1 MDFLACDRAP
11 AVVGHTLETVET
23 PAAVVCIPAL
33 RANITRAIAKVRA
46 IAPGVTIRP
55 HAKSHKCPQIAALQI
70 ALSDGL
76 TVGVCCQK
84 VIEAEAMAAY
94 GITNILLS
102 NQVVDD
108 TKIARLAALCRGGAA
123 ISVLVDSA
131 DNAHQLARIAKSHGT
146 TFGVLIEVDVGQH
159 RCGVPS
165 VSTAVDLARVVHG
178 HTELRLLGIQA
189 YHGAAQHARSLSER
203 RSIGKLRVRAYLYD
217 TLQCLRATR
226 SLSPH
231 ELTETA
237 RLEHQ
242 QLRILVVGCLLCP
255 CS

>member
-1 MDFLACDRAP
+1 MSPF
-11 AVVGHTLETVET
+11 
-23 PAAVVCIPAL
+23 
-33 RANITRAIAKVRA
+33 AI
-46 IAPGVTIRP
+46 
-55 HAKSHKCPQIAALQI
+55 LQ

-178 HTELRLLGIQA
+178 HTELRLQGIQA